1 MGSDGQTAHHWPSP
15 AILMLFFTIAQNQKY
30 WVKFAQNYPKRF
42 WNVWKIDKSPEKCI
56 LPLKIWLK
64 SDKKPLVVKEGYKRT
79 VRATDGQWWAVCPS
93 LPITGQDFRH
103 ILFLHSL
110 WRKCVSTKSIC
121 YRKFST
127 KRSLKRNLYQTKF
140 DRNLYRKSIGR
151 NNLPKTVKSLS
162 KQCPKKPL
170 PTHLR
175 TKMFRKNLRTNFGRT
190 NYSNKTLKRT

>member
-1 MGSDGQTAHHWPSP
+1 MCRKSCPSLPITGHHR
-15 AILMLFFTIAQNQKY
+15 MLCFTIAQNQKY
-30 WVKFAQNYPKRF
+30 WVKFVQNYPKRF

-93 LPITGQDFRH
+93 LPITGRDFRH

-127 KRSLKRNLYQTKF
+127 KRSLKRNLNTKQNSTETF
-140 DRNLYRKSIGR
+140 TEKVLEETIYPKQWNLYQ
-151 NNLPKTVKSLS
+151 NNVQKNLYQHISEQKCSE
-162 KQCPKKPL
+162 
-170 PTHLR
+170 
-175 TKMFRKNLRTNFGRT
+175 KNLRTKFGRT